1 MDGSTPS
8 KTKKETSSRGGTGN
22 VEVPA
27 SPERVNVRWM
37 NVRSECD
44 TTGSSGTLAGN
55 RSRRAG
61 LREGADVAVGE
72 RTTGRKGNGDVL
84 LGCSGRTT
92 FRREQ
97 CDVDGV
103 AGGGG
108 RVNSVISLWPVAGL
122 SPSPLAVFLPSSL
135 CVMAP
140 SPSLVTG
147 LSLGGHP
154 RPWQC
159 SRRWMCSRHRRC
171 V

>member
-44 TTGSSGTLAGN
+44 TTGSSGMLAGN

-97 CDVDGV
+97 CDVDG
-103 AGGGG
+103 ATGSRGH
-108 RVNSVISLWPVAGL
+108 VNSAFSRVTSYTPT
-122 SPSPLAVFLPSSL
+122 PSIITQRSVNTPPSEAVMS
-135 CVMAP
+135 
-140 SPSLVTG
+140 
-147 LSLGGHP
+147 
-154 RPWQC
+154 R
-159 SRRWMCSRHRRC
+159 SRRLRAAAIARQ
-171 V
+171 